1 MRSLGLVMF
10 VAATSVFAAPLT
22 FKLRQLPGGDT
33 VNGPTAISNP
43 LVNNGAFEEGSLKD
57 ESSLAGAQIINPM
70 GNDITKVNTNINL
83 HDNAILNPNFNV
95 AHNTHGA
102 VVGNDNQV
110 IDAST
115 PNDGWN
121 GIVFRKRQVPGNNV
135 NAPAAVSNP
144 MVNNGAA
151 KEGALEAEIE
161 MDGAQVVNPIGND
174 LTQVNQNEEISGN
187 NLLNPNWNS
196 ITGNNGPALAGNN
209 NIFVPVTNEAG
220 AIQIDNGDLMNAAML
235 AGGMPAGFV

>member
-22 FKLRQLPGGDT
+22 FKLRQLPGDT

-115 PNDGWN
+115 PNGGWN
-121 GIVFRKRQVPGNNV
+121 GIVFRKRQMPGNNV